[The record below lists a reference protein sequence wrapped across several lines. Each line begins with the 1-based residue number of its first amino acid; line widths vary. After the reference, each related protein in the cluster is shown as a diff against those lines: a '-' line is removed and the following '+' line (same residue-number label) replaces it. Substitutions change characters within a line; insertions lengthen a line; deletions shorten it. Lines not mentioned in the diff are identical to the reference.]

1 MSKTQKPDV
10 FSFQAEV
17 KQLLNLMINSL
28 YSNKE
33 IFLRELISNASDA
46 NDKLRFEALEKPE
59 LLENEKDLVISITL
73 NSDDRTLTISDNG
86 IGMSR
91 DEIIEQLGTIA
102 HSGTAKFIESLSG
115 EAKQDSQLIGKFG
128 VGFYSAFI
136 VAEHVEVLTRR
147 AGLKASDGVRWVS
160 TGDGNYKVETVKK
173 QGRGTVIKLTLKP
186 EEIEFVDNLRVSTLI
201 RKYSDHIG
209 FPVRLKNTDEDNTNE
224 PINKAKA
231 LWTRPRTEIADEEYI
246 EFYKHIAHDFMDPLT
261 WSHNKVEG
269 KREYTGLLFVP
280 ASAPFDL
287 WNRESPRGLKL
298 YVQRVFITDE
308 ATQFLPLYL
317 RFMRGVVDSSDLSL
331 NVSRELLQQDPAVG
345 AIRSA
350 LTKRSISILENLA
363 SSDSEKYQIFWKE
376 FGTVIKE
383 GLAEDP
389 KNKEKI
395 ASLLRFNTTLSEG
408 LEQDRSLEAYL
419 DSATDTQDTIYYLT
433 AESPIA
439 AKNSPHLE
447 SLREKRIEVLLL
459 SDRIDEWSMQH
470 LTEFNGKKFK
480 DVGRGDLDLDGDDNS
495 KNIETKPTTEEK
507 QILERVKNILG
518 ESVDKVRMSARLK
531 ESASCLV
538 LGEQDLS
545 FQMREMLKASGH
557 DAPDTIPSLELNRKH
572 PLVERLMGETE
583 EIYVESLSWILFEQA
598 SLIEGRP
605 LKDPVLF
612 IQHLNGLILK
622 E

>member
-439 AKNSPHLE
+439 AKNSTHLE